1 MAVPSAGEGGLRPRH
16 AELHMCSLPPFS
28 IGCESPTYADESLSD
43 ASKETVMTVG
53 TAPPSVFDADLPTL
67 SYSVDETPA
76 AVYPRFRAAQQQ
88 APVAIGPLGP
98 EVLSYQLVR
107 AVLRDDRFQI
117 PPGIVL
123 QAQGVT
129 SGPLWDK
136 VINSLLCVEGETH
149 RRLRGLCSRAF
160 TPRTVARLH
169 DAMVDVMNDLVD
181 KVADNGRCDVVADL
195 ARPYP
200 VPIICALLGAP
211 REDWQRF
218 SSWADD
224 IFRAFTL
231 SADIHALQPAVMRA
245 WGELD
250 DYVDDMVAHR
260 RRSLTDDLLSDLIRA
275 EDDGDRLDAAELR
288 MLAGGLL
295 LAGTDTTRNQ
305 VAASVQVLCEHPDQW
320 ELLRDNP
327 ELAMHAVEETMRH
340 SPIAGGTLRL
350 VVDDVELD
358 GYLFP
363 AGTMV
368 LMNTFAANR
377 DPTVYDNP
385 DRVDITRE
393 GAPAILTF
401 GGGVHYCLGANL
413 ARREI
418 AEALNVLTGRL
429 RNPRIAGPVPWKP
442 IVSLS
447 GPKSLPI
454 EFD

>member
-1 MAVPSAGEGGLRPRH
+1 
-16 AELHMCSLPPFS
+16 
-28 IGCESPTYADESLSD
+28 
-43 ASKETVMTVG
+43 MTIG

-67 SYSVDETPA
+67 SYSLDETPA
-76 AVYPRFRAAQQQ
+76 AVYRRFQEAQRQ

-98 EVLSYQLVR
+98 EVLSYHLVR
-107 AVLRDDRFQI
+107 AVLRDDRFQP

-149 RRLRGLCSRAF
+149 RRLRGLCSKAF

-169 DAMVDVMNDLVD
+169 DAMVGVMNDLVD
-181 KVADNGRCDVVADL
+181 QIAPAGQCDVVADL

-211 REDWQRF
+211 REDWQQF

-224 IFRAFTL
+224 IFKAFSI
-231 SADIHALQPAVMRA
+231 SADIRQLEPAVMQA
-245 WGELD
+245 WQELD

-260 RRSLTDDLLSDLIRA
+260 RHSLTDDLLSDLIRA

-327 ELAMHAVEETMRH
+327 DLAMHAVEETMRH
-340 SPIAGGTLRL
+340 SPIAGGTLRI

-377 DPTVYDNP
+377 DPSVYEDP

>member
-1 MAVPSAGEGGLRPRH
+1 
-16 AELHMCSLPPFS
+16 
-28 IGCESPTYADESLSD
+28 
-43 ASKETVMTVG
+43 MTIG
-53 TAPPSVFDADLPTL
+53 TAARTLSDADLPTL
-67 SYSVDETPA
+67 NYSADETPA
-76 AVYPRFRAAQQQ
+76 QVYPRFREAQKQAA
-88 APVAIGPLGP
+88 VAIGPFGP
-98 EVLSYQLVR
+98 EVLSYHLVR
-107 AVLRDDRFQI
+107 AILRDKRFQV
-117 PPGIVL
+117 PQGIVL

-136 VINSLLCVEGETH
+136 VITSLLCLEGDAH
-149 RRLRGLCSRAF
+149 QRLRGLCAKAF

-169 DAMVDVMNDLVD
+169 DTMVDVMDDLVD
-181 KVADNGRCDVVADL
+181 QVAENGRCDVVADL

-211 REDWQRF
+211 PEDWQRF

-224 IFRAFTL
+224 IFPAFSFT
-231 SADIHALQPAVMRA
+231 ADIHTLEPIVMRA
-245 WGELD
+245 WHELD
-250 DYVDDMVAHR
+250 DYVDDMVDQR
-260 RRSLTDDLLSDLIRA
+260 RDSLSHDLLSDLIRA

-320 ELLRDNP
+320 ELLRDDP
-327 ELAMHAVEETMRH
+327 DLAMHAVEETMRH
-340 SPIAGGTLRL
+340 SPIAGGALRL
-350 VVDDVELD
+350 VVDDVEIN
-358 GYLFP
+358 GYMFP
-363 AGTMV
+363 AGSMV
-368 LMNTFAANR
+368 LVNTFAANR
-377 DPTVYDNP
+377 DPTVYDEP

>member
-1 MAVPSAGEGGLRPRH
+1 MLTG
-16 AELHMCSLPPFS
+16 PP
-28 IGCESPTYADESLSD
+28 
-43 ASKETVMTVG
+43 KEIVMTVG
-53 TAPPSVFDADLPTL
+53 TAPCVVFDADLPTL
-67 SYSVDETPA
+67 SYSPDESPA
-76 AVYPRFRAAQQQ
+76 EVYPRFQAAQQQ

-98 EVLSYQLVR
+98 EVLSYHLVR
-107 AVLRDDRFQI
+107 SVLRDSRFQI

-136 VINSLLCVEGETH
+136 VINSLLCVEGDTH
-149 RRLRGLCSRAF
+149 RRLRGLCSKAF

-169 DAMVDVMNDLVD
+169 EAMVGVMNDLVD
-181 KVADNGRCDVVADL
+181 EVVDAGRCDVVADL

-211 REDWQRF
+211 REDWRQF

-224 IFRAFTL
+224 IFKAFTF
-231 SADIHALQPAVMRA
+231 SADIRQLEPVVMRA
-245 WGELD
+245 WRELD

-260 RRSLTDDLLSDLIRA
+260 RHNLTDDLLSDLIRA

-320 ELLRDNP
+320 ELLRQHPD
-327 ELAMHAVEETMRH
+327 LAMHAVEETMRH

-350 VVDDVELD
+350 VVDDVELG
-358 GYLFP
+358 GYIFP

-368 LMNTFAANR
+368 LVNTAAANR
-377 DPTVYDNP
+377 DSTVYDNP

-418 AEALNVLTGRL
+418 AEALNVLTARL
-429 RNPRIAGPVPWKP
+429 KNPRRAGPAPWKP
-442 IVSLS
+442 VVSLS
-447 GPKSLPI
+447 GPLTLPI

>member
-1 MAVPSAGEGGLRPRH
+1 
-16 AELHMCSLPPFS
+16 
-28 IGCESPTYADESLSD
+28 
-43 ASKETVMTVG
+43 MTVG
-53 TAPPSVFDADLPTL
+53 TAAVKLSDADLPTL
-67 SYSVDETPA
+67 DYSADENPA
-76 AVYPRFRAAQQQ
+76 QVYPRLREAQEQ
-88 APVAIGPLGP
+88 APIAIGPFGP
-98 EVLSYQLVR
+98 EVLSYPMVR
-107 AVLRDDRFQI
+107 AVLRDKRFQV
-117 PPGIVL
+117 PQGIVL

-136 VINSLLCVEGETH
+136 VVTSILCLEGEEH
-149 RRLRGLCSRAF
+149 QRLRSLCSRAF

-169 DAMVDVMNDLVD
+169 DTMVDVLDDLVD
-181 KVADNGRCDVVADL
+181 GVADRGYCDVVEDI

-200 VPIICALLGAP
+200 VPIISALLGAP

-218 SSWADD
+218 ALWADV
-224 IFRAFTL
+224 IFQAFSFT
-231 SADIHALQPAVMRA
+231 ADIHALEKSVMQA

-250 DYVDDMVAHR
+250 DYVDAMVAQR
-260 RRSLTDDLLSDLIRA
+260 RHSLSDDLISDLIRA
-275 EDDGDRLDAAELR
+275 EDDADRIDATELQ

-320 ELLRDNP
+320 ERLRDNP
-327 ELAMHAVEETMRH
+327 DLAMPAVEETMRH
-340 SPIAGGTLRL
+340 SPIAGGALR
-350 VVDDVELD
+350 VVADDVELD
-358 GYLFP
+358 GYIFP
-363 AGTMV
+363 AGSMV
-368 LMNTFAANR
+368 LVNTFAANR
-377 DPTVYDNP
+377 DPTVYDEP

-418 AEALNVLTGRL
+418 AEALKVLTKRL
-429 RNPRIAGPVPWKP
+429 RNPRIVGPVPWKP

>member
-1 MAVPSAGEGGLRPRH
+1 
-16 AELHMCSLPPFS
+16 
-28 IGCESPTYADESLSD
+28 
-43 ASKETVMTVG
+43 MTVG

-88 APVAIGPLGP
+88 APIAIGPLGP
-98 EVLSYQLVR
+98 EVLSYNLVR

-181 KVADNGRCDVVADL
+181 QVADSGRCDVVADI

-231 SADIHALQPAVMRA
+231 SADIQALQPAVMRA

-260 RRSLTDDLLSDLIRA
+260 RHSLTDDLLSDLIRA

-327 ELAMHAVEETMRH
+327 ELAMHAVAETMRH

-377 DPTVYDNP
+377 DPAVYDDP

-454 EFD
+454 AFD